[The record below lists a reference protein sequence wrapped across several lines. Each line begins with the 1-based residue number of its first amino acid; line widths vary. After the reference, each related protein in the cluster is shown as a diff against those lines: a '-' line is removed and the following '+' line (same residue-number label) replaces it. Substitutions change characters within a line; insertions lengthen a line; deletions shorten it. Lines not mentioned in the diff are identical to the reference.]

1 MYKVF
6 SRQAGTQEHTGAWGL
21 TGRQV
26 GRQLGVHQAGGRAG
40 RWGIPEIRKSQEF
53 IAQHP
58 NQIRT

>member
-26 GRQLGVHQAGGRAG
+26 GRQLGGAPGRWAGRQAGNCRDPKVP
-40 RWGIPEIRKSQEF
+40 RVHCPTPKSD
-53 IAQHP
+53 
-58 NQIRT
+58 